1 MPMDCAYFSA
11 DCPSRA
17 LFDQVTDK
25 WSMMV
30 LTVLD
35 SGPIRFNAIKRQV
48 QGVTQK
54 ALTQCLR
61 RLENNG
67 LVTRPV
73 LPMSP
78 VAVEYEISELGR
90 TLQKPLMALHEW
102 SLLKLEDVQMARA
115 SYDATVLT

>member
-1 MPMDCAYFSA
+1 MPMDCAYFSP

-61 RLENNG
+61 RLEHNG
-67 LVTRPV
+67 LVTRRV

>member
-1 MPMDCAYFSA
+1 MTECAYFSA

-35 SGPIRFNAIKRQV
+35 DGPMRFNAIKRQLG
-48 QGVTQK
+48 GVTQK

-61 RLENNG
+61 RLEVNG
-67 LVTRPV
+67 LLTRRV
-73 LPMSP
+73 LPVSP
-78 VAVEYEISELGR
+78 VAVEYELTTLGR
-90 TLQKPLMALHEW
+90 SLQGPLMALHHW
-102 SLLKLEDVQMARA
+102 TIVKLDDVQAARA
-115 SYDATVLT
+115 RHEVALAA

>member
-1 MPMDCAYFSA
+1 MMECAYFSA

-35 SGPIRFNAIKRQV
+35 GGPMRFNAIKRQLD
-48 QGVTQK
+48 GVTQK

-61 RLENNG
+61 RLERNG
-67 LVTRPV
+67 LLVRRV
-73 LPMSP
+73 LATSP
-78 VAVEYEISELGR
+78 VAVEYEMSDLGR
-90 TLQKPLMALHEW
+90 SLQKPLMALHHWTIVNLDQVQEARTR
-102 SLLKLEDVQMARA
+102 QMAA
-115 SYDATVLT
+115 AA